1 MAESETPIELDVIEQ
16 RVLGSLM
23 EKQRTVPATYPLSL
37 NALRMACNQT
47 TSRDPITH
55 YDERTIIA
63 AIDRLKGRGLV
74 RTVWAGGGSRVLKFH
89 QLLDEV
95 LSLQPEERAL
105 LTVLLLRGPQSAGE
119 LRTRTE
125 RLFGFDDKHAVEQRL
140 KAMAALPTPLAR
152 ELARQPGQQDPRW
165 THLLGPVAAETAAV
179 GEADREGVLAQGA
192 SVRNA
197 QVVASYD
204 AAASTYAEQ
213 LRDELQEKPFDCW
226 LLDRMALLA
235 AGPVADVGCGPGQV
249 AGYLAEAGAT
259 VSGFDLS
266 PGMVA
271 QARAEHPDIPFQV
284 ADLTRLLRPR
294 DAAGWA
300 GIAAWYALVHLAPSE
315 LPEAVACLAR
325 TLAVNGWLMLA
336 VQLGAGV
343 RHFDELMGTPVD
355 LDVVLHD
362 RADVLAAVHS
372 SGLTEVEWYVRGP
385 YAGIESGNDRLYVV
399 ARRRA

>member
-1 MAESETPIELDVIEQ
+1 MGESGTPIELDAIEQ
-16 RVLGSLM
+16 RVLGSLL

-47 TSRDPITH
+47 TSRDPLTS

-74 RTVWAGGGSRVLKFH
+74 RTVWTGGGSRVLKFH

-125 RLFGFDDKHAVEQRL
+125 RLFGFEDKLAVEARL
-140 KAMAALPTPLAR
+140 HSMAALPTPMVRERAR
-152 ELARQPGQQDPRW
+152 RPGQQDPRW
-165 THLLGPVAAETAAV
+165 IHLLGPVESEAAATGETDREVVLAHGVTARNAAV
-179 GEADREGVLAQGA
+179 VAGYDA
-192 SVRNA
+192 
-197 QVVASYD
+197 VAS
-204 AAASTYAEQ
+204 AYAEQ

-226 LLDRMALLA
+226 LLDRMACLA

-249 AGYLAEAGAT
+249 AGYLAEAGAA

-271 QARAEHPDIPFQV
+271 QAQAEHPEIPFEV

-300 GIAAWYALVHLAPSE
+300 GIAAWYSLVHLAPSE
-315 LPEAVACLAR
+315 LPAAVTGLAR

-336 VQLGAGV
+336 VQLGADV
-343 RHFDELMGTPVD
+343 RHLDELMGTAVD

-362 RADVLAAVHS
+362 RDDVLAAVHS
-372 SGLTEVEWYVRGP
+372 SGLVEVEWYVRSP
-385 YAGIESGNDRLYVV
+385 YAGVETGTDRLYVV

>member
-1 MAESETPIELDVIEQ
+1 MAESGTPIELDAIEQ

-37 NALRMACNQT
+37 NALKMACNQT

-55 YDERTIIA
+55 YDERAIIA

-74 RTVWAGGGSRVLKFH
+74 RTVWAGGSSRVLKFH

-125 RLFGFDDKHAVEQRL
+125 RLFGFEDKHAVEERL
-140 KAMAALPTPLAR
+140 KAMATLPPPLVR

-165 THLLGPVAAETAAV
+165 IHLLGPVAAEVPAF
-179 GEADREGVLAQGA
+179 GEADREVVLAQGVTA
-192 SVRNA
+192 RNS

-204 AAASTYAEQ
+204 AVAAAYADQ

-259 VSGFDLS
+259 VTGFDLS
-266 PGMVA
+266 PEMVA
-271 QARAEHPDIPFQV
+271 QAKAEHPEIPFEV

-300 GIAAWYALVHLAPSE
+300 GIAAWYSLVHLAPSE
-315 LPEAVACLAR
+315 LPAAVTGLAR

-336 VQLGAGV
+336 VQLGVGV
-343 RHFDELMGTPVD
+343 QHVDELMGTPVD

-362 RADVLAAVHS
+362 RADVLAAVQA
-372 SGLTEVEWYVRGP
+372 SGLVEIEWYVRSP
-385 YAGIESGNDRLYVV
+385 YLGIETGSDRLYVV

>member
-1 MAESETPIELDVIEQ
+1 MAESGTPIELDAIEQ

-37 NALRMACNQT
+37 NALKMACNQT

-74 RTVWAGGGSRVLKFH
+74 RTVWAGGSSRVLKFH

-125 RLFGFDDKHAVEQRL
+125 RLFGFDDKQAVEERL
-140 KAMAALPTPLAR
+140 KVMAALPPPLVR
-152 ELARQPGQQDPRW
+152 ELPRQPGQQDPRW
-165 THLLGPVAAETAAV
+165 THLLGPVATEETVA

-192 SVRNA
+192 TARNS

-204 AAASTYAEQ
+204 AVAAAYADQ

-249 AGYLAEAGAT
+249 AGYLAEAGAAVT
-259 VSGFDLS
+259 GFDLA
-266 PGMVA
+266 PEMVA
-271 QARAEHPDIPFQV
+271 QARAEHPEIPFEV

-300 GIAAWYALVHLAPSE
+300 GIAAWYSLVHLAPSE
-315 LPEAVACLAR
+315 LPAAVNGLAR

-343 RHFDELMGTPVD
+343 QHVDELMGTPVD

-362 RADVLAAVHS
+362 RADVLAAVQA
-372 SGLTEVEWYVRGP
+372 SGLVEIEWYVRGP
-385 YAGIESGNDRLYVV
+385 YLSVETGNDRLYVV

>member
-1 MAESETPIELDVIEQ
+1 MAESGTPIELDAIEQ

-37 NALRMACNQT
+37 NALKMACNQT

-55 YDERTIIA
+55 YDERAIIA

-74 RTVWAGGGSRVLKFH
+74 RTVWAGGSSRVLKFH

-125 RLFGFDDKHAVEQRL
+125 RLFGFDDKHAVEERL
-140 KAMAALPTPLAR
+140 KAMATLPPPLVR

-165 THLLGPVAAETAAV
+165 IHLLGPVAVEVPAS
-179 GEADREGVLAQGA
+179 GEADREVVLAQGVTA
-192 SVRNA
+192 RNS

-204 AAASTYAEQ
+204 AVAAAYADQ

-259 VSGFDLS
+259 VTGFDLS
-266 PGMVA
+266 PEMVA
-271 QARAEHPDIPFQV
+271 QAKAEHPEIPFEV

-300 GIAAWYALVHLAPSE
+300 GIAAWYSLVHLAPSE
-315 LPEAVACLAR
+315 LPAAVTGLAR

-336 VQLGAGV
+336 VQLGVGV
-343 RHFDELMGTPVD
+343 QHVDELMGTPVD

-362 RADVLAAVHS
+362 RADVLAAVQA
-372 SGLTEVEWYVRGP
+372 SGLVEIEWYVRFP
-385 YAGIESGNDRLYVV
+385 YLGIETGSDRLYVV